1 VAECQGACAPP
12 EVQPSYCIGPDK
24 AWGPLSMSCVWCA
37 LFAWGNAHSQQT
49 LLVDE
54 FVLDTV
60 RVVND
65 PAGQALMLMLNS
77 NGAGACVVIWVFQ
90 DGRYR
95 GRTVF
100 NSF

>member
-1 VAECQGACAPP
+1 MGSALNV
-12 EVQPSYCIGPDK
+12 VV
-24 AWGPLSMSCVWCA
+24 VWCA
-37 LFAWGNAHSQQT
+37 LFGWGNAHSQQT

-77 NGAGACVVIWVFQ
+77 NGAGAYFVIWVFQ